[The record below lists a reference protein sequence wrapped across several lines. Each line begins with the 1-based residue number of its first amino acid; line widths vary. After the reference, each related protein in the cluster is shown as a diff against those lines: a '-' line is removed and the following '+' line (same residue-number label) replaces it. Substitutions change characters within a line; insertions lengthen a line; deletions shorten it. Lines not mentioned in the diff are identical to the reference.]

1 MSSMSPVRVGTPL
14 QAAAPRTHGRSLLP
28 LSWGGACARPR
39 RISKAPRRRSLE
51 ALEGVH
57 PTRHHQRRLLTCPGV
72 VSCCRSGAGLTA
84 RKKASCAPATS
95 SSVQA
100 SDPRPPEPPGGQDL
114 SARRRAV
121 LAARQEVTP
130 GTPRDPRVPREAAR
144 HPQGRS
150 PGSRPVLTGRTHA
163 PGVSTN
169 PTAKPEATEGRV
181 HGAPPPLRHCDARP
195 RPGHLAGRPPAGA
208 PTYTTCTGGQAAPRG
223 QRQSHTPWRHPETTT
238 APAEPAS
245 IPGCSRRALCTLA
258 PPPCPWGP
266 HGSRRWPGQV
276 GVDPWALEGLP
287 APVCDPRQ
295 GSRLRKLG
303 QQWPLGPE

>member
-39 RISKAPRRRSLE
+39 RISKAPRTRSLE

-72 VSCCRSGAGLTA
+72 VSCCHSGAGLTA

-121 LAARQEVTP
+121 LAARQEATP

-169 PTAKPEATEGRV
+169 PTAKPEATEGGECTELHRLS
-181 HGAPPPLRHCDARP
+181 GTAMSGPGQATSQAIPLREHLPTPRAQGAR
-195 RPGHLAGRPPAGA
+195 RPPEGSGRATHPGDTPKPPQRQQSPLPSRGAHAGRCALLHPLPVRGALTGAGDGRA
-208 PTYTTCTGGQAAPRG
+208 KSAWIHGLSKTSLTR
-223 QRQSHTPWRHPETTT
+223 SVTPDKG
-238 APAEPAS
+238 
-245 IPGCSRRALCTLA
+245 PG
-258 PPPCPWGP
+258 
-266 HGSRRWPGQV
+266 
-276 GVDPWALEGLP
+276 
-287 APVCDPRQ
+287 
-295 GSRLRKLG
+295 
-303 QQWPLGPE
+303 

>member
-39 RISKAPRRRSLE
+39 RISKSPRRRSLE

-72 VSCCRSGAGLTA
+72 VSCCHSGAGLTA

-121 LAARQEVTP
+121 LAARQEATP

-150 PGSRPVLTGRTHA
+150 PGSWPALTGCTHA

-169 PTAKPEATEGRV
+169 PTAKPEATEGESARSST
-181 HGAPPPLRHCDARP
+181 ASQALRCPVQARP
-195 RPGHLAGRPPAGA
+195 PRRPSPCGS
-208 PTYTTCTGGQAAPRG
+208 TYLHHVHRGPGGPQRAA
-223 QRQSHTPWRHPETTT
+223 
-238 APAEPAS
+238 AEPHTLATPRNRHSAS
-245 IPGCSRRALCTLA
+245 RARFHPGVLTQGAVHSCTPSLSVGPSREPAMAGPSRRGSVGSRR
-258 PPPCPWGP
+258 PPCP
-266 HGSRRWPGQV
+266 
-276 GVDPWALEGLP
+276 GL
-287 APVCDPRQ
+287 
-295 GSRLRKLG
+295 
-303 QQWPLGPE
+303 